1 MEAQRLRLHSQ
12 KEKQMKNKILIIED
26 DKIISHFLQVALE
39 TNGYTTI
46 SAKCGL
52 DGINSFING
61 SFDLVVLDMG
71 LPDIDGQL
79 VLKQIVDTGKN
90 IPIII
95 VTAREKEEDKVSA
108 LDSGAV
114 DYITKPFNINELL
127 ARVRVAL
134 RQKTQVEEN
143 DSFDYKGIH
152 INLKNRKVQ
161 INDHLVH
168 FTPIEYNILLLF
180 IDNRGK
186 VLTHKYLQ
194 NQIWGYDTLDDYQA
208 LRVFIASIRKKI
220 SQYDEDNAYI
230 NTEVGVGY
238 WFSDD

>member
-1 MEAQRLRLHSQ
+1 
-12 KEKQMKNKILIIED
+12 MKNRILIIED

-39 TNGYTTI
+39 TNGYDTLN
-46 SAKCGL
+46 AKCGL
-52 DGINSFING
+52 EGINDFING
-61 SFDLVVLDMG
+61 TFDLVILDMG

-79 VLKQIVDTGKN
+79 VLKQIVDTEKN
-90 IPIII
+90 VPIII
-95 VTAREKEEDKVSA
+95 VTAREKEDDKVSA

-134 RQKTQVEEN
+134 RKQGRVEEN
-143 DSFDYKGIH
+143 DSFDYKKIH

-220 SQYDEDNAYI
+220 ALYDEENAYI